1 MDMTHCLI
9 HSSVDGLLGVSI
21 FWLLGIMLLRTILY
35 TLCGH
40 RFSILLGLYLGV
52 ELWGHK
58 VNLLLLCVVWGTT
71 ERFSK
76 VFVLSL
82 FLPAMCE
89 SSSFFTSLGFPYIL
103 LVNSLLKIVIWM
115 VLLARNALT
124 VIGSKR
130 RHILQCSMPI
140 YN

>member
-1 MDMTHCLI
+1 MDITYCLI

-21 FWLLGIMLLRTILY
+21 FWLLGIMLLRTFLY

-52 ELWGHK
+52 ELRGHT

-76 VFVLSL
+76 VVVLSL

-89 SSSFFTSLGFPYIL
+89 SSSFFPSLEFPYIL
-103 LVNSLLKIVIWM
+103 LVNSLLKIAIWM

-124 VIGSKR
+124 VIGSKT
-130 RHILQCSMPI
+130 RHILPCSMSI